1 MWSEWLE
8 ATLER
13 SSAVAEISEPRERLQ
28 RVETLMNDDDVGDE
42 RASAWAARRQ
52 RADALD

>member
-13 SSAVAEISEPRERLQ
+13 SSAVVELSETRERLQ
-28 RVETLMNDDDVGDE
+28 RVETLMNDDADDE
-42 RASAWAARRQ
+42 KASAWAARRVS
-52 RADALD
+52 AEDLD